1 MVSHQPSRAL
11 ASRLPE
17 DCLRSVLTLLAV
29 KDIPAAA
36 ACSRAWSGAARTS
49 ELWMALVQMRW
60 PATASAGALRQAV
73 LRRGPR
79 EYYRQQAAALR
90 GTTPQPLLDLDDHLI
105 QLELSQNGR
114 AICSVARELRD
125 VMRRNCR
132 HNSLD
137 TGGFR
142 AGLIFENL
150 RARIDT
156 STDNYF
162 PPGLLTISYVV
173 IRKSDGR
180 VATLLPADPLDMWCG
195 STFGRDPNPNGKFAA
210 YPSLRGYLPGQF
222 EQPTSLG
229 NPHVHMTRHD
239 PATPKDLAADYLLN
253 RLGRDYAHEVTAEV
267 QIGED
272 AEFPRD
278 GVPWTPSPDASVV
291 VGPGYV
297 EIRRILCTFTGWLKD
312 YAGYDEGGDDYVHHH
327 NVGFD
332 DLHSALTTRLVFR

>member
-1 MVSHQPSRAL
+1 MASLPADCTKHAL
-11 ASRLPE
+11 SFLVVAE
-17 DCLRSVLTLLAV
+17 
-29 KDIPAAA
+29 IPRGAALCKAWSAAA
-36 ACSRAWSGAARTS
+36 RAR
-49 ELWMALVQMRW
+49 ELWLALCEARW
-60 PATASAGALRQAV
+60 PSTASGALRQAV

-79 EYYRQQAAALR
+79 EYYRQHASALR

-105 QLELSQNGR
+105 QLEVSQNGR
-114 AICSVARELRD
+114 TICSVARELRD
-125 VMRRNCR
+125 VMMRNCR

-150 RARIDT
+150 RARVDT
-156 STDNYF
+156 STQNVF
-162 PPGLLTISYVV
+162 PPEAQSMLSVSCVV

-210 YPSLRGYLPGQF
+210 YPSLRNYLPAQF

-253 RLGRDYAHEVTAEV
+253 RLGRDHAHEVTAEV

-272 AEFPRD
+272 A
-278 GVPWTPSPDASVV
+278 
-291 VGPGYV
+291 
-297 EIRRILCTFTGWLKD
+297 
-312 YAGYDEGGDDYVHHH
+312 
-327 NVGFD
+327 
-332 DLHSALTTRLVFR
+332 

>member
-1 MVSHQPSRAL
+1 MATLPADCTKHAL
-11 ASRLPE
+11 SFLVVAE
-17 DCLRSVLTLLAV
+17 
-29 KDIPAAA
+29 IPRGAALCKAWSAAA
-36 ACSRAWSGAARTS
+36 RARD
-49 ELWMALVQMRW
+49 LWLALCEARW
-60 PATASAGALRQAV
+60 PCTASGALRQAV

-79 EYYRQQAAALR
+79 EYYRQHASALR

-132 HNSLD
+132 HNSDD
-137 TGGFR
+137 TGGLR

-156 STDNYF
+156 STQNVF
-162 PPGLLTISYVV
+162 PPEAHARLSVSYVV

-180 VATLLPADPLDMWCG
+180 VATLVPADTLDMWCG
-195 STFGRDPNPNGKFAA
+195 RSFGRDNDGGKFAA
-210 YPSLRGYLPGQF
+210 YPSLRGSLPSQF
-222 EQPTSLG
+222 EQQTSLDDALRH
-229 NPHVHMTRHD
+229 PTRHD
-239 PATPKDLAADYLLN
+239 PAMPKDIAADYLLN

-267 QIGED
+267 QIGLD
-272 AEFPRD
+272 DEFPRD

-297 EIRRILCTFTGWLKD
+297 EVRRILCTFTGWLKD
-312 YAGYDEGGDDYVHHH
+312 YATYDEGGDDYVHHH

>member
-1 MVSHQPSRAL
+1 MASLPADVTKHAL
-11 ASRLPE
+11 SFLVVAE
-17 DCLRSVLTLLAV
+17 
-29 KDIPAAA
+29 IP
-36 ACSRAWSGAARTS
+36 SGAALCKAWSAAARAPD
-49 ELWMALVQMRW
+49 LWLALCEARW
-60 PATASAGALRQAV
+60 PSTVSGALRQAV

-79 EYYRQQAAALR
+79 EYYRQHASALR

-150 RARIDT
+150 HARIDT
-156 STDNYF
+156 STDDVF
-162 PPGLLTISYVV
+162 PPEAGAHLSVSYVV

-180 VATLLPADPLDMWCG
+180 VATLVPADALDMWTG
-195 STFGRDPNPNGKFAA
+195 STFGMDDHKGKFAA

-229 NPHVHMTRHD
+229 NPHVHMIRHN
-239 PATPKDLAADYLLN
+239 PSIPVSYTHLTLPTILL
-253 RLGRDYAHEVTAEV
+253 V
-267 QIGED
+267 
-272 AEFPRD
+272 
-278 GVPWTPSPDASVV
+278 
-291 VGPGYV
+291 
-297 EIRRILCTFTGWLKD
+297 
-312 YAGYDEGGDDYVHHH
+312 
-327 NVGFD
+327 
-332 DLHSALTTRLVFR
+332 

>member
-1 MVSHQPSRAL
+1 M
-11 ASRLPE
+11 ASLPA
-17 DCLRSVLTLLAV
+17 DITKHVLSFLAV
-29 KDIPAAA
+29 AEIPRGAALCKAWSAAA
-36 ACSRAWSGAARTS
+36 RAR
-49 ELWMALVQMRW
+49 ELWLALCEARW
-60 PATASAGALRQAV
+60 PSTVSGALRQAV

-79 EYYRQQAAALR
+79 EYYRQHASALR

-114 AICSVARELRD
+114 VICSVAQELRD
-125 VMRRNCR
+125 VMTRNCR

-156 STDNYF
+156 STDDVF
-162 PPGLLTISYVV
+162 PPEAGAHLSVSYVV

-180 VATLLPADPLDMWCG
+180 VATLVPADALDMWTG
-195 STFGRDPNPNGKFAA
+195 STFGMDDHKGKFAA
-210 YPSLRGYLPGQF
+210 YPSLRGYLPAQF
-222 EQPTSLG
+222 EQPTALG
-229 NPHVHMTRHD
+229 NPHVHMIRHN
-239 PATPKDLAADYLLN
+239 PSIPKDLAADYLLN

-272 AEFPRD
+272 AELPRD

-297 EIRRILCTFTGWLKD
+297 EIRRLLCTFTGWLKD